1 MENRKALVFDTNFI
15 IENKKNF
22 DEVIKKLKSEFTVYV
37 TQVSIDERV
46 AQKQREAKSSFDEI
60 EKCAKNHRS
69 IAEIKM
75 LKTFEEQCDYIKS
88 STTKAYYFMAGDNV
102 IPYDKDE
109 QTFSVVLDRALKKI
123 PPFPLNDKSDNGFKD
138 TVLWLSLIN
147 YFKNNGEDEVVFV
160 SEDKA
165 FGKNQDSLMDEFKRE
180 TSKSIKIVP
189 NSFYSDLFKQE
200 DKRTVDE
207 KCVELPDV
215 SQLRDRIND
224 VIYDL
229 CGFEVVDSWGIE
241 YWERRFSISRAVDGA
256 YMKVVFSSLYNDIK
270 EHIFDKSVSPE
281 KIFDLDDRFFNVSNS
296 IPMSKI
302 ESAFRL
308 HEEIKKEYPDY
319 LEQFY
324 ITAACIFN
332 SNYIEPKADCNED
345 LPF

>member
-1 MENRKALVFDTNFI
+1 MGNRKALVFDTNFI

-22 DEVIKKLKSEFTVYV
+22 DDVIKKLKSEFTVYV
-37 TQVSIDERV
+37 TQVSIDERI
-46 AQKQREAKSSFDEI
+46 AQKQREAKLSFDEI

-75 LKTFEEQCDYIKS
+75 LKTFEEQCDSIKS

-102 IPYDKDE
+102 IPYYKDE
-109 QTFSVVLDRALKKI
+109 QTFSVVLDRAFKKT

-147 YFKNNGEDEVVFV
+147 YFKNNGEDEVIFV

-165 FGKNQDSLMDEFKRE
+165 FGKNQDLLLDEFERE
-180 TSKSIKIVP
+180 TNKTIKIVP
-189 NSFYSDLFKQE
+189 NSFYHDLFKQE
-200 DKRTVDE
+200 DKKPINE
-207 KCVELPDV
+207 NCVILPDV

-224 VIYDL
+224 AIYDL
-229 CGFEVVDSWGIE
+229 CGFETVDSWGVE
-241 YWERRFSISRAVDGA
+241 YWERRFSISREVDGA
-256 YMKVVFSSLYNDIK
+256 YMKVVFSNLYNDIK
-270 EHIFDKSVSPE
+270 EHIFDKYVSPE

-302 ESAFRL
+302 ESVFRL
-308 HEEIKKEYPDY
+308 HEEIKNEYPDY

-324 ITAACIFN
+324 ITAAGIFN
-332 SNYIEPKADCNED
+332 ANYVEPKADYNED